1 MINLHAFAPVALA
14 LGLLAH
20 AAPAAAAAPADP
32 CALLFVPPG
41 YQLSCTEHQAA
52 GDDWRLVVRPEN
64 SPFGELSEL
73 SLEPVE
79 EPVEDPR
86 AWLRDQLSL
95 DLTGLEDAVRAL
107 AENDDSPLADARI
120 TASLEAWLG
129 MMSSFAEW
137 PLESC
142 VEPSS
147 MSGGAGLACDW
158 TLGPFHQHLV
168 TRLVER
174 GGQRYMVRIRAMN
187 ERRLRHLVAIANS
200 L

>member
-41 YQLSCTEHQAA
+41 YQLSCTVHQAA

-79 EPVEDPR
+79 ELVEDPQ

-107 AENDDSPLADARI
+107 AESDDSPLADARI

-147 MSGGAGLACDW
+147 MSGGAELACDW